1 MYPAPLFVKNTFIN
15 FQTGRSSSLEGF
27 FEERQVLSCPTSCI
41 TDEPEAEANESDI
54 NVERLSFALRNI
66 DMNRQ
71 PMQRGGGSNKIDQ
84 TPKTQRVQISIENT
98 IRTGSPR
105 TIQKEKL
112 VSIGSVGH
120 SIKDCKPCVFLHT
133 RGCKSGRDCSFC
145 HLCEAGEKKRR
156 QKEKRS
162 FFAAVRQQLQR
173 TTGVGS
179 GDENN

>member
-41 TDEPEAEANESDI
+41 TDETDLETTDSDI
-54 NVERLSFALRNI
+54 NHDTLSFALRNI

-71 PMQRGGGSNKIDQ
+71 PSEQGPEKVNVNAKPARI
-84 TPKTQRVQISIENT
+84 QISIENT
-98 IRTGSPR
+98 LNAASPR
-105 TIQKEKL
+105 TIQKQKL

-120 SIKDCKPCVFLHT
+120 GVDCKPCVFLHT
-133 RGCKSGRDCSFC
+133 RGCKSGADCTFC

-162 FFAAVRQQLQR
+162 FFAAVRQSLSR
-173 TTGVGS
+173 STGG
-179 GDENN
+179 GDEN